1 VLAFHQA
8 LLELEQEGGIPAR
21 AERYRQ
27 NYAATLA
34 AMLAFGFEPYVERTK
49 RGYIITSF
57 YYPDHANFDF
67 KTFYQKLSDKGSII
81 YPGKLTHANCFRI
94 GHIGRLTLSDVDALI
109 AAISETLREMNIS
122 LLARVED

>member
-8 LLELEQEGGIPAR
+8 MLELEQEGGIPTR

-34 AMLAFGFEPYVERTK
+34 AMLAFGFAPYVERSK

-67 KTFYQKLSDKGSII
+67 KTFYQNLSDKGNII
-81 YPGKLTHANCFRI
+81 YPGKLTHADCFRI
-94 GHIGRLTLSDVDALI
+94 GHIGRLTLADVNTLI
-109 AAISETLREMNIS
+109 AAIAETLREMNIS
-122 LLARVED
+122 LPARTED